1 MHEPFLFKITV
12 EVFLESES
20 AINEK
25 SIMAFGVN
33 LKTDT
38 NVVLECKAFLV
49 DSLGNH
55 FGYKTMLVYK
65 AKIIVGHYREIE

>member
-1 MHEPFLFKITV
+1 
-12 EVFLESES
+12 
-20 AINEK
+20 
-25 SIMAFGVN
+25 MAFGVN
-33 LKTDT
+33 LKTDA